1 MALSVPTSAFNFAE
15 SLAPSSTVKVAETLA
30 PGGASTSSLWSAAE
44 NLSLPIEQTFGP
56 NAPDLGGLIG
66 LDSSQFLGGLGSSPP
81 PAWTFI
87 TAPEDV
93 SWSTAN
99 AANRVDIFGT
109 NNPPVVAGSRGMRD
123 LTLGNALVEGFV
135 RRKEVRSKI
144 DALEALMNYGLNSS
158 DGFVSVPVYQIWA
171 DKKAY
176 GGDPGYFI
184 IRDVRVKETM
194 RDTRGFSTRAYVDIS
209 LMQVPAYQ
217 VNTGRDQASPTTA
230 GVTSPILPVASPT
243 QAATQAGNQNIPGSG
258 STTSPTSPAAKPASG
273 PSAPTPP
280 PAASAPKITITGSGQ
295 PEIRYSAP
303 PR

>member
-1 MALSVPTSAFNFAE
+1 MAFSLPTTGFDFNSSLSPSEAVDAAKSFLPKDAS
-15 SLAPSSTVKVAETLA
+15 APSIAE
-30 PGGASTSSLWSAAE
+30 AAK

-184 IRDVRVKETM
+184 IKDVRVKETM

-209 LMQVPAYQ
+209 LLQVPAYQ
-217 VNTGRDQASPTTA
+217 VNTGRDQAGPVTA
-230 GVTSPILPVASPT
+230 GIKSPILPVTDPT
-243 QAATQAGNQNIPGSG
+243 KAATSQVDNNTNKSATANPAGPTAPQSQSPAQKSG
-258 STTSPTSPAAKPASG
+258 SVKSLD
-273 PSAPTPP
+273 PSKGGA
-280 PAASAPKITITGSGQ
+280 
-295 PEIRYSAP
+295 IRFQQ
-303 PR
+303 

>member
-1 MALSVPTSAFNFAE
+1 MAFSLPTTGFDFNSSLSPSEAVDAAKSFLPKDAS
-15 SLAPSSTVKVAETLA
+15 APSIAE
-30 PGGASTSSLWSAAE
+30 AAK

-184 IRDVRVKETM
+184 IKDVRVKETM

-230 GVTSPILPVASPT
+230 GVTSPILPAANPT
-243 QAATQAGNQNIPGSG
+243 QAATQAGNQNIPGPG
-258 STTSPTSPAAKPASG
+258 STTPPTSATAKPASG
-273 PSAPTPP
+273 PSAPTSKPS
-280 PAASAPKITITGSGQ
+280 ASSGQ
-295 PEIRYSAP
+295 GAIPSVRPNVAIP
-303 PR
+303 